1 MLVTG
6 DGYRRLTVEIFDA
19 DSAYLMFGVAPELIV
34 VFERGDAVIITARLE
49 GDPSA
54 PVFGTGLWRADLDVG
69 CRNRS

>member
-1 MLVTG
+1 M
-6 DGYRRLTVEIFDA
+6 I
-19 DSAYLMFGVAPELIV
+19 GVAPELIV